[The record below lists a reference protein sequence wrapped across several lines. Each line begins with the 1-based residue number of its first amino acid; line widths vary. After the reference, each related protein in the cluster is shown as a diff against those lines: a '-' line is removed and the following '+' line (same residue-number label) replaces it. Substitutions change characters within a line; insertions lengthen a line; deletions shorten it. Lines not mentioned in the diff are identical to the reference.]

1 MLREN
6 QVMMEEETGGSTA
19 DTNHKGPDKGKRTKY
34 KTWGE
39 MTVKIKE
46 ELSLTLRGRPKQ
58 TSLTQKQDWMNKGS
72 TKGN

>member
-1 MLREN
+1 MKQVGAQLTLITEDQTREKELN
-6 QVMMEEETGGSTA
+6 IKHE
-19 DTNHKGPDKGKRTKY
+19 GK
-34 KTWGE
+34 

-46 ELSLTLRGRPKQ
+46 ELSLTLRQRPKQ

>member
-1 MLREN
+1 
-6 QVMMEEETGGSTA
+6 
-19 DTNHKGPDKGKRTKY
+19 
-34 KTWGE
+34 

-46 ELSLTLRGRPKQ
+46 ELSLTLRQRPKQ